1 MNTSSALEQLSRAT
15 ELLTRALLVQAI
27 WLVGTLAGGVV
38 AGWAP
43 ATMAAYDA
51 AACAE
56 RGEPIRWRR
65 AVTLWR
71 SRFLRSQALLYPPV
85 VLLLLAAQG
94 LALAVGGHT
103 NGVIALPTGLAV
115 LILIGALCYL
125 PTMDLRHEV
134 PLTRALSRS
143 VLLAL
148 AQAPGTL
155 LLIALLTLWT
165 ALCASLPGLIPF
177 LGVGVPLLGTHHLV
191 ARFLQRNDDLL
202 AREARAIP

>member
-115 LILIGALCYL
+115 LILIGRSEEHTSELQ
-125 PTMDLRHEV
+125 
-134 PLTRALSRS
+134 SR
-143 VLLAL
+143 
-148 AQAPGTL
+148 G
-155 LLIALLTLWT
+155 
-165 ALCASLPGLIPF
+165 
-177 LGVGVPLLGTHHLV
+177 H
-191 ARFLQRNDDLL
+191 
-202 AREARAIP
+202 

>member
-1 MNTSSALEQLSRAT
+1 M
-15 ELLTRALLVQAI
+15 
-27 WLVGTLAGGVV
+27 
-38 AGWAP
+38 
-43 ATMAAYDA
+43 
-51 AACAE
+51 
-56 RGEPIRWRR
+56 
-65 AVTLWR
+65 
-71 SRFLRSQALLYPPV
+71 
-85 VLLLLAAQG
+85 
-94 LALAVGGHT
+94 
-103 NGVIALPTGLAV
+103 IALPTGLAV

>member
-1 MNTSSALEQLSRAT
+1 M
-15 ELLTRALLVQAI
+15 
-27 WLVGTLAGGVV
+27 
-38 AGWAP
+38 
-43 ATMAAYDA
+43 
-51 AACAE
+51 
-56 RGEPIRWRR
+56 
-65 AVTLWR
+65 
-71 SRFLRSQALLYPPV
+71 
-85 VLLLLAAQG
+85 
-94 LALAVGGHT
+94 
-103 NGVIALPTGLAV
+103 
-115 LILIGALCYL
+115 
-125 PTMDLRHEV
+125 